1 MLRTVSVCS
10 MKANPSYNGFDLITG
25 YGGTLNQKEEGDSYG
40 NKKGTY
46 GYTDS
51 YGVYRQVEYVADKH
65 GFRATV
71 KTNEPGT
78 ANQSE

>member
-1 MLRTVSVCS
+1 MFGL
-10 MKANPSYNGFDLITG
+10 
-25 YGGTLNQKEEGDSYG
+25 
-40 NKKGTY
+40 GTY

-51 YGVYRQVEYVADKH
+51 YGIYRQVEYVADKH

-78 ANQSE
+78 ANQSEINNTSFCQSSNIVMFYCL